1 MGASSQ
7 MSLFKR
13 RMKVLEA
20 LARAS
25 EATAEA
31 TRLILE
37 DELDPDSVP
46 PIAPSRLFP
55 SEPEPSKAKPI
66 VVPAPHTSS
75 SKDLSPQ
82 TYATAKVPRHTSY
95 TFTHE
100 RSRAHVR
107 KAFDAAKTKAERDAV
122 IEMAVRLE
130 SQGLL
135 SSEDVEALREQI

>member
-1 MGASSQ
+1 MVEQDQ

-13 RMKVLEA
+13 RLKVLEA

-55 SEPEPSKAKPI
+55 SEPKPSKAEPV
-66 VVPAPHTSS
+66 VVPAPHTSP
-75 SKDLSPQ
+75 SKDLNQ
-82 TYATAKVPRHTSY
+82 TYATAKIPRHTSY

-100 RSRAHVR
+100 RSRAHVK
-107 KAFDAAKTKAERDAV
+107 KAFDAAKTRAEREAV

-135 SSEDVEALREQI
+135 SSEDVDDLREKI